1 MGPAFK
7 HYMNPLHVYC
17 RLRDLGVPKGTAT
30 IVCRFYEFRVFNKY
44 ILKRDPH
51 MVVRD
56 LDRTPLATD
65 SSLGCRYQN
74 DRTPS

>member
-30 IVCRFYEFRVFNKY
+30 VVCRFYEFRVFNKY
-44 ILKRDPH
+44 ILKKAPE
-51 MVVRD
+51 MTFGD
-56 LDRTPLATD
+56 LGQPTLPVQP
-65 SSLGCRYQN
+65 SIIGRYRN
-74 DRTPS
+74 NKNPS